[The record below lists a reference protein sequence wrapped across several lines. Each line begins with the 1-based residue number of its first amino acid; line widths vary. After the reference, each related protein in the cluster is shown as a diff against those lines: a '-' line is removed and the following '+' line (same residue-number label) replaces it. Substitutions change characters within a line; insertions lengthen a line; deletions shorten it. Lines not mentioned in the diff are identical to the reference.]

1 MGKFQA
7 CIAVACVITV
17 AIFCCMC
24 YLMTTVDPPPLER
37 DATHGDKTVYSNVI
51 FDNPPASVGYGLER
65 ADLRTMG
72 YPTYR
77 PTQIYPNNN
86 FNVMWQYTP
95 RKLVEMWPTGTDY
108 AEQPARTEPT
118 PELKVLNKT
127 EEVDRETTI
136 TYADINMNDTL
147 SLLPLKRS
155 VKDVRNH
162 GNDRNSIILKVLAN
176 ESNQI
181 VIQIKIGSNDEQ
193 EKIISEDKIPERKTK
208 LNMSLKTNNSDEL
221 EKSELAN
228 KTVINIQQNDSVIV
242 HKYDDRISS
251 YSSVKTTT
259 VKVNEKVTAATT
271 LANQDNSTK
280 NYKNSTKTR
289 NVTNT
294 SVRNVTNNISLTT
307 KEVKND
313 TNYNITVS
321 KQDLIANITK
331 LLENIT
337 SVTATNKVIISNT
350 LLQKMKPIQIS
361 KPRTNRI
368 EKVTENKVK
377 ISTNLTTVKTTISST
392 RQTTKA
398 TLLTTAKFMNSTNN
412 NSTTSIR

>member
-1 MGKFQA
+1 
-7 CIAVACVITV
+7 
-17 AIFCCMC
+17 MC

-136 TYADINMNDTL
+136 TYVDINMNDTL

-193 EKIISEDKIPERKTK
+193 EKNILEDKIPERKTK
-208 LNMSLKTNNSDEL
+208 LSMSLKTNNSDEL
-221 EKSELAN
+221 EISEHEN
-228 KTVINIQQNDSVIV
+228 KTVINILKNDSVIV
-242 HKYDDRISS
+242 HKYGDRINS

-259 VKVNEKVTAATT
+259 VKVNENVTAATT
-271 LANQDNSTK
+271 LANQNNSTK
-280 NYKNSTKTR
+280 NYENRTKTR

-294 SVRNVTNNISLTT
+294 NDRNVINNISLTT

-313 TNYNITVS
+313 TNNNITVS

-337 SVTATNKVIISNT
+337 AVTATNKVIISNT
-350 LLQKMKPIQIS
+350 LLQKMKPVQIS
-361 KPRTNRI
+361 KPKTNRF
-368 EKVTENKVK
+368 EKVIENKVK
-377 ISTNLTTVKTTISST
+377 ISTNLTTVKTTVSST

-398 TLLTTAKFMNSTNN
+398 TLHTAKYMNTTNN